1 MLQEVL
7 NRYVGQR
14 IYRILDHAKIHHAQ
28 ALAPFLADH
37 AALHLVFLPPYSPN
51 LNNVERLG
59 KWLRKTRSFSTRI
72 SLTSV
77 RLKKP
82 SNAFSDFWRRPK
94 LKFSH
99 DSAVFQAIQRKL
111 KYD

>member
-1 MLQEVL
+1 LLQEVL

-51 LNNVERLG
+51 LNNVERLW
-59 KWLRKTRSFSTRI
+59 KWLREKVILNTYFPNLGAIKEAVGRFLRFLEEAKTEIQS
-72 SLTSV
+72 
-77 RLKKP
+77 RLCRLPGDPKKT
-82 SNAFSDFWRRPK
+82 
-94 LKFSH
+94 
-99 DSAVFQAIQRKL
+99 
-111 KYD
+111 